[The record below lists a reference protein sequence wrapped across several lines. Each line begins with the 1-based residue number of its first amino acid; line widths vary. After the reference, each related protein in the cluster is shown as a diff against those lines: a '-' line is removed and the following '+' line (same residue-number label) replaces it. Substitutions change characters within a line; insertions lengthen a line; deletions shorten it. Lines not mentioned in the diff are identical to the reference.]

1 MKSSIHSS
9 SNSTASKCKLLA
21 ATCSSLLLGGLT
33 IAAPAFA
40 QLNPRPSIFNEPPY
54 NRTRPIA
61 TPPATT
67 SPATTPPITTSPTT
81 TPAPSSTEEPEQIP
95 EVTIAPTNGVVSVTL
110 NNQTAAPIRYQVIG
124 DTEPRTLAGRSQ
136 ILLQSLRLPMT
147 LTFRRED
154 GGLLQPVLLPGS
166 AEGTL
171 DLNLSE
177 ATDLSVDRLTLVVD
191 QAGQA
196 FLR

>member
-1 MKSSIHSS
+1 MKFSIYSS
-9 SNSTASKCKLLA
+9 SNSTAPKYKLLA
-21 ATCSSLLLGGLT
+21 TTCSSFLLGGLA
-33 IAAPAFA
+33 IAQPAFA
-40 QLNPRPSIFNEPPY
+40 QVNLRPSIFNEPPY

-61 TPPATT
+61 TPPVTT
-67 SPATTPPITTSPTT
+67 SPATTPPTT
-81 TPAPSSTEEPEQIP
+81 TPAPSLTEEPEQIP
-95 EVTIAPTNGVVSVTL
+95 EVTIAPANGAVSVTL

-136 ILLQSLRLPMT
+136 VSLQSLRLPMT